1 MNLIRFALF
10 ADAVATAATGA
21 LLAVGGALL
30 AELTG
35 LPAAATLPLGLFL
48 VAYAAFVGWVGMPRE
63 TSRGAVTS
71 IVFINAAW
79 VVGSV
84 IVLLAGVFPL
94 TLLGVAFVIAQ
105 AVAVAALAGLQWVGL
120 GRARALA

>member
-1 MNLIRFALF
+1 MNLIRFALT
-10 ADAVATAATGA
+10 ADAIATAATGA
-21 LLAVGGALL
+21 LLAIGGGLL

-35 LPAAATLPLGLFL
+35 LPASATLPLGLFL

-63 TSRGAVTS
+63 TSRGAVLS
-71 IVFINAAW
+71 IILINTAW

-94 TLLGVAFVIAQ
+94 TLLGIAFVIAQ
-105 AVAVAALAGLQWVGL
+105 AVAVAALAALQWVGL

>member
-1 MNLIRFALF
+1 MNLIRFALT
-10 ADAVATAATGA
+10 ADAIATAATGA
-21 LLAVGGALL
+21 LLAIGGGLL

-63 TSRGAVTS
+63 TSRGAVLS
-71 IVFINAAW
+71 IILINTAW

-94 TLLGVAFVIAQ
+94 TLLGIAFVIAQ
-105 AVAVAALAGLQWVGL
+105 AVAVAALAALQWVGL
-120 GRARALA
+120 GRARASA